1 MCNHITTDVTLI
13 STAFLPKQLPPEN
26 KPEIA
31 LFGRSNVGKS
41 TLINHLFN
49 RKSSNAVARTSSVPG
64 KTASINFYESS
75 SATLVDLPGF
85 GFTQN
90 TKERNK
96 WTVLIET
103 YLKERSSCVCCCL
116 CIDFRHG
123 LTNRDK
129 QFLKWMSSYNHTI
142 AIVFTKVDKVPKSKR
157 ESHKQKVLSMFT
169 EYTSKWCLSSSKDR
183 NTRTSLLHFFNNLI
197 DEQKSLQNERK

>member
-1 MCNHITTDVTLI
+1 MSHYITTDVTLTT
-13 STAFLPKQLPPEN
+13 TAFLPKQLPPEN
-26 KPEIA
+26 KFEIA

-64 KTASINFYESS
+64 KTASINFYESTA
-75 SATLVDLPGF
+75 ATLVDLPGY

-129 QFLKWMSSYNHTI
+129 QFLNWMSSYDRPI
-142 AIVFTKVDKVPKSKR
+142 AIVFTKIDKVPKSKR
-157 ESHKQKVLSMFT
+157 ESHKQKILSMFT
-169 EYTSKWCLSSSKDR
+169 EYTSKWCLASSKDK
-183 NTRTSLLHFFNNLI
+183 NTRASLLHFFSELI
-197 DEQKSLQNERK
+197 DEHKSLQNDQK